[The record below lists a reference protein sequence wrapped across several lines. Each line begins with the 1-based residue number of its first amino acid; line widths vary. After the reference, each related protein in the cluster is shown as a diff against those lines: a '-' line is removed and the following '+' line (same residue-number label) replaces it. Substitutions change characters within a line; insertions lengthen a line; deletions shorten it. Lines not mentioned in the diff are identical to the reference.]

1 MAACAPGPPSAV
13 HKIPSRPGRPRR
25 SAAPHEQPPEVLLY
39 VEDDDDNWEVA
50 ELRLSRSYTLLCARS
65 DEEACRIL
73 RERRGEIDIVL
84 MDLEL
89 RGSALNGIELTS
101 LIRGIPPR
109 PELPEYARDL
119 PPLSKPVIYVTAH
132 GARYPGGSL
141 LGSGADKVIHKPVN
155 FRELQVAL
163 SELLLNRTRF

>member
-1 MAACAPGPPSAV
+1 V
-13 HKIPSRPGRPRR
+13 HKVPTKPSLPRR
-25 SAAPHEQPPEVLLY
+25 APTPSEQPPELLLY

-50 ELRLSRSYTLLCARS
+50 ELRLSRSYTLLRARN
-65 DEEACRIL
+65 DMEACQIL
-73 RERRGEIDIVL
+73 RARRGEIDVVL

-101 LIRGIPPR
+101 LIRGVPPR
-109 PELPEYARDL
+109 NDLPEYAREV
-119 PPLSKPVIYVTAH
+119 PPFGKPVIYVTAH
-132 GARYPGGSL
+132 GARYPGSAL
-141 LGSGADKVIHKPVN
+141 LVSGADKVIHKPVN